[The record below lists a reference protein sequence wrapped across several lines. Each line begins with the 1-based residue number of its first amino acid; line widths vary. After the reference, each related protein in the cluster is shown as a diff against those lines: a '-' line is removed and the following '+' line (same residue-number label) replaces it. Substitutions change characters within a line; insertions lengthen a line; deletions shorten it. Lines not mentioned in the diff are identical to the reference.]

1 MTSKSTNIGLLAAL
15 ALCCLPGAVAR
26 AQDIPATPP
35 VKMGLWESTIV
46 SNIGGITIPPDV
58 AARLQAMGR
67 QVPGGPH
74 TVVTQSC
81 MTKDEWAKAFEKM
94 NNGNSESKC
103 TYTNRTITAQKISF
117 DMSCTSE
124 RGGVFSG
131 HFEMLIDDD
140 EHSHGTAHMKGEG
153 GQRAQPMTI
162 DTTMTSHYLSADC
175 GEVKPGDA
183 KILKNQ

>member
-1 MTSKSTNIGLLAAL
+1 MIRKSTTVAVLAAL
-15 ALCCLPGAVAR
+15 ALCCHAGAVAK
-26 AQDIPATPP
+26 AQDMPATPP

-94 NNGNSESKC
+94 NSNSENKC

-117 DMSCTSE
+117 DMSCASE
-124 RGGVFSG
+124 RGGVFTG
-131 HFEMLIDDD
+131 HFEMLIDDE